1 MSRLLR
7 ALLLGLITTVFL
19 LPGQV
24 ASAHDVLLDSDPA
37 EGASLDEAPTTL
49 TLTFSGQITDLGAQ
63 ISLTGGSGAGS
74 LVAGPPRV
82 EGTRLVQDLAE
93 MGPGDYEVLWRV
105 TSEDGHPISGSFSFE
120 VTEEA
125 APAAGASPE
134 ATGEAT
140 DDTTDA
146 AQETDTTDAA
156 APIATDATDSAQQT
170 TAPATDD
177 HAGHDAD
184 HAGHDA
190 GNGVPGWAWVVVG
203 AAVLALI
210 ALLARTVLRARG

>member
-1 MSRLLR
+1 MRRLLR
-7 ALLLGLITTVFL
+7 ALVLGLITALFL

-37 EGASLDEAPTTL
+37 EGATLDEAPTTM

-63 ISLTGGSGAGS
+63 ISVTGGSGAGS

-120 VTEEA
+120 VTQEA
-125 APAAGASPE
+125 APAAGGLPE
-134 ATGEAT
+134 ATGEGT

-156 APIATDATDSAQQT
+156 AAPTTTDATDSAQQT
-170 TAPATDD
+170 TAPATDE
-177 HAGHDAD
+177 HVGHDAD
-184 HAGHDA
+184 HDA
-190 GNGVPGWAWVVVG
+190 GDGVPGWAWVVVG